1 MTESSARSIHPTIT
15 TLGVLA
21 AGGLWL
27 WLWKFVGDHTW
38 TWGRVTFWVLLV
50 IVALLV
56 VVNLRAWRERLQPS
70 REVRA
75 LLLAILALA
84 SVYLVVRQARVVRDG
99 FGPAWAER
107 LWDVSQG
114 AYDFNQALLRGE
126 NPYATR
132 TQPQP
137 VHMFKG
143 YSRDD
148 DGGEYFYGWRYYYGY
163 THFPMSALWFTPF
176 IGITGGYNDIR
187 IGNLVYYLL
196 NLVLLNA
203 ILFVACDRR
212 LFGCLVG
219 TVAFLG
225 VDFMVTE
232 TFLLGIIDEA
242 FSAPLL
248 ASILLAMTS
257 CWRSAGVVAGL
268 SLASKHFPAIP
279 VVAALAIFVYREG
292 QLRPFASFAAGS
304 FAAVMLPFIAWDY
317 EAFVSATLLP
327 HLHEAG
333 LGDNTALYFFLPE
346 AWKTP
351 FRLFGM
357 GTIAAVYL
365 WSFVRMKQPDAGTML
380 LTTAVVCLLINAFYP
395 VTHLNHLESILAF
408 ASISFALGLT
418 RTS

>member
-1 MTESSARSIHPTIT
+1 MIDRRRSPHPIVSI
-15 TLGVLA
+15 LGVLLA
-21 AGGLWL
+21 VGAWL

-38 TWGRVTFWVLLV
+38 TWGRVTFWVLLA

-56 VVNLRAWRERLQPS
+56 VVNLRWWRDRLQPS
-70 REVRA
+70 REARA
-75 LLLAILALA
+75 VLLAVLALA
-84 SVYLVVRQARVVRDG
+84 SVYLCVRQTRVVRDG
-99 FGPAWAER
+99 FGPGWSER

-143 YSRDD
+143 YSRGD
-148 DGGEYFYGWRYYYGY
+148 DGKEYFYGWRYYYGY
-163 THFPMSALWFTPF
+163 THFPMSALWYTPF
-176 IGITGGYNDIR
+176 IGVTGGYNDIR
-187 IGNLVYYLL
+187 IGNLVYFLL

-203 ILFVACDRR
+203 ILFVACERR
-212 LFGCLVG
+212 LLACLIG
-219 TVAFLG
+219 TVVFLG

-248 ASILLAMTS
+248 GSMLLAMTS
-257 CWRSAGVVAGL
+257 RWRAAGVVAGL

-279 VVAALAIFVYREG
+279 VVVALLIFVYRDG
-292 QLRPFASFAAGS
+292 QLRPFACSAAAS
-304 FAAVMLPFIAWDY
+304 FAAVMLPFVLWDY

-333 LGDNTALYFFLPE
+333 LGDNTALYFFLPD

-351 FRLFGM
+351 FRLLGATAIGATYAWGFACM
-357 GTIAAVYL
+357 
-365 WSFVRMKQPDAGTML
+365 RQPDVRIL
-380 LTTAVVCLLINAFYP
+380 FLTTAIVCILINAFYP

-408 ASISFALGLT
+408 ASISLALGLV